1 MIIEKENINKVIP
14 QQKPFVMIDNLLEFD
29 EQSATTSLV
38 VKEDN
43 LFFENNGFNENGM
56 IENMAQSAAAFL
68 GYDTYIKGLDPDEGF
83 IAQVKNYTVNKLAK
97 LNEKIITTVVY
108 THTIMNIN
116 IVKANITLNNEMIA
130 EAELRIFINK

>member
-29 EQSATTSLV
+29 EKSATTSLV

>member
-29 EQSATTSLV
+29 EKSATTSLV

-116 IVKANITLNNEMIA
+116 IVKANITLNNEIIA

>member
-43 LFFENNGFNENGM
+43 LFFENNSFNENGM

-83 IAQVKNYTVNKLAK
+83 IAQVKNYTINKLAK
-97 LNEKIITTVVY
+97 LNEKIVTTVIY

-116 IVKANITLNNEMIA
+116 IVKANITLNNEIIA

>member
-29 EQSATTSLV
+29 EKGATTSLV

-43 LFFENNGFNENGM
+43 LFCENNYFNENGM

-68 GYDTYIKGLDPDEGF
+68 GYDTYIRGLDPDEGF
-83 IAQVKNYTVNKLAK
+83 IAQVKNYTINKLAT

-108 THTIMNIN
+108 THTVMNIN
-116 IVKANITLNNEMIA
+116 IVKANITLNNEKIA